1 MCQTKHKKDCL
12 FWQSQREVLFLWN
25 NKHIFFFSSFR
36 FLIRLGKNWKRKKL
50 PYFTEETS
58 IQKGLS
64 YFPTGIVKKGL
75 SCCYYEKSY
84 GTLKKSLK
92 YKKDKKSFRMRISSD
107 THSNFTLNFW
117 LPSYFAHAQRLRR
130 PVQF

>member
-36 FLIRLGKNWKRKKL
+36 FLIRLGKNWKSKKL

-92 YKKDKKSFRMRISSD
+92 YKKDKI
-107 THSNFTLNFW
+107 
-117 LPSYFAHAQRLRR
+117 
-130 PVQF
+130 